1 MIHLWWKGN
10 ARKENKSIDIGG
22 RLDSE
27 MADHWMAWPLLVVLC
42 FVSGAVTWQ
51 NDLRLPQTI
60 IPESYR
66 IKILPMLI
74 EGDFRL
80 FGNVR
85 MDFFTTEPTDRI
97 VMHAVNLTI
106 DEKITVNALK
116 NKCGNVA
123 ESVEPRTE
131 ELLDVAN
138 EMEDHHEGFLV
149 TYDNEKEFVVIEL
162 PWTLNANRRYRI
174 KFSYRGQLSEESEG
188 LQLSHYQDRKT
199 GSKRY
204 TNTSRL
210 TTQNDQR
217 RYWQVAGRVTDEAH
231 GCSQSFSMSRRTRPE
246 SLIPNHHRPQRKHDF
261 RLQHAPQ

>member
-85 MDFFTTEPTDRI
+85 MDF
-97 VMHAVNLTI
+97 LLC
-106 DEKITVNALK
+106 KI
-116 NKCGNVA
+116 
-123 ESVEPRTE
+123 
-131 ELLDVAN
+131 
-138 EMEDHHEGFLV
+138 
-149 TYDNEKEFVVIEL
+149 
-162 PWTLNANRRYRI
+162 
-174 KFSYRGQLSEESEG
+174 
-188 LQLSHYQDRKT
+188 
-199 GSKRY
+199 
-204 TNTSRL
+204 
-210 TTQNDQR
+210 
-217 RYWQVAGRVTDEAH
+217 
-231 GCSQSFSMSRRTRPE
+231 
-246 SLIPNHHRPQRKHDF
+246 
-261 RLQHAPQ
+261 